1 MNTTINCNGQI
12 ISLEY
17 PIVMGIININNDSF
31 YAGSRFNEMDSVLKN
46 IQQMIEEGAKIIDIG
61 FMTSKPGS
69 TISNPDEES
78 EKVSLYTKKI
88 KEVFPNVIL
97 SIDTIHSRV
106 AKSAVMH
113 GADIINDI
121 SAGDYDK
128 AMMHTVAELNVPY
141 IMMHMLGV
149 PENMQENPLYE
160 NVVYEILVYL
170 KDKLLEAQNT
180 GIKDVIID
188 PGFGFGKTIAHNF
201 SLLKHLSVFNI
212 LDVPVLAGLSRKSM
226 IWKSLEIKP
235 ADALNGTSA
244 LNFYALQQGAK
255 ILRVHDVKEAVECIK
270 LFNELNRA
278 D

>member
-1 MNTTINCNGQI
+1 
-12 ISLEY
+12 
-17 PIVMGIININNDSF
+17 MGIININNDSF

>member
-1 MNTTINCNGQI
+1 
-12 ISLEY
+12 
-17 PIVMGIININNDSF
+17 MGIININNDSF
-31 YAGSRFNEMDSVLKN
+31 YAGSRVNEMDSVLKK

-69 TISNPDEES
+69 TISNPDEEL
-78 EKVSLYTKKI
+78 EKVCLYTKKI
-88 KEVFPNVIL
+88 KEVFPKVIL

-128 AMMHTVAELNVPY
+128 AMMQTVAELNVPY

-149 PENMQENPLYE
+149 PENMQDNPLYE

-170 KDKLLEAQNT
+170 KDKLREAQNT